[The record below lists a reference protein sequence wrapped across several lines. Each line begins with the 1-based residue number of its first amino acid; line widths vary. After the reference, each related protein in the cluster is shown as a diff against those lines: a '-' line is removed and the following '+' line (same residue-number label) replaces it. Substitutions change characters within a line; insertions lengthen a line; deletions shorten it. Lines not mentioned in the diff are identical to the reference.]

1 MKLFQNG
8 LYRLAEKHFP
18 NEDPEI
24 MEYGLY
30 VLISKIIFIAAII
43 IVGIIFG
50 ELVSILLFTLFYTPL
65 RSFVYERFSHS

>member
-50 ELVSILLFTLFYTPL
+50 ELVPISLFTLFFTSL
-65 RSFVYERFSHS
+65 RAFVYERFRRN